1 MISEEASLI
10 SSTKESS
17 TSTFA
22 LSAHMKS
29 LIPHPS
35 TTGDYLKTTFG
46 SHSNVQVE
54 MIPHPLKVAK
64 GGEDAF
70 FIGVHDGNLALG
82 VADGVGGWGHQGI
95 DPSLVSKGLMLGA
108 KHAFEKLGQHDPV
121 EIMEYG
127 RKQVQHITGSSTA
140 LVIVLSN
147 AATKL
152 TAANLGDSGFM
163 VIRENEVFYRSE
175 EMQHF
180 FNFPY
185 QLGTGHTTTAYD
197 SQVIELDLQ
206 DGDIIIA
213 GTDALFD
220 NLFDEEILEIVKN
233 ATPNENVANTLAIAV
248 FNRGYTNH
256 PSPFMKVAHRLGL
269 IDTERGGKPDDI
281 TVLVTKVTTTQASQ

>member
-1 MISEEASLI
+1 MLSEETPILT
-10 SSTKESS
+10 STTEST
-17 TSTFA
+17 TSTFT

-29 LIPHPS
+29 LMPHPS

-46 SHSNVQVE
+46 SNPSVQVE

-70 FIGVHDGNLALG
+70 FIGTHEGNLALG

-108 KHAFEKLGQHDPV
+108 KHAFEKLEQLDPV

-140 LVIVLSN
+140 LVIVLTHGG
-147 AATKL
+147 TKL

-163 VIRENEVFYRSE
+163 VIRDKEVFYRSE

-197 SQVIELDLQ
+197 SQVISLDLQ
-206 DGDIIIA
+206 DGDVIVA

-220 NLFDEEILEIVKN
+220 NLFDEEIVEIVKN
-233 ATPNENVANTLAIAV
+233 ASPNENIANTLAMAA
-248 FNRGYTNH
+248 FNRGYTSH
-256 PSPFMKVAHRLGL
+256 TSPFMKVAHRLGL
-269 IDTERGGKPDDI
+269 IDTDRGGKPDDI
-281 TVLVTKVTTTQASQ
+281 TVLVSRITTTQASQ

>member
-1 MISEEASLI
+1 MMSEGTTIFPGPTETSATNFGAQMRSL
-10 SSTKESS
+10 
-17 TSTFA
+17 
-22 LSAHMKS
+22 M
-29 LIPHPS
+29 PHPS
-35 TTGDYLKTTFG
+35 TTGEYLKTTFG
-46 SHSNVQVE
+46 SSSNVQVE

-70 FIGVHDGNLALG
+70 FVGTCNGNLAIG

-108 KHAFEKLGQHDPV
+108 KHAFEKIGTVDPV

-127 RKQVQHITGSSTA
+127 HKQVQHITGSSTA
-140 LVIVLSN
+140 LVIVF
-147 AATKL
+147 TEGGKKL

-163 VIRENEVFYRSE
+163 VLRDNQVLFRSE

-185 QLGTGHTTTAYD
+185 QLGTGHTTTAHD
-197 SQVIELDLQ
+197 SQIITLDLQ
-206 DGDIIIA
+206 EGDLVIA

-220 NLFDEEILEIVKN
+220 NLFDEEIVNIVKN
-233 ATPNENVANTLAIAV
+233 AQPNENLAHTLAHAV
-248 FNRGYTNH
+248 FQRGYTSQ
-256 PSPFMKVAHRLGL
+256 PSPFMRVAHRLGL

-281 TVLVTKVTTTQASQ
+281 TVVVARVTPAESD

>member
-1 MISEEASLI
+1 MLSEDNPILPN
-10 SSTKESS
+10 TKEPS
-17 TSTFA
+17 TSTFT

-29 LIPHPS
+29 LMPHPS
-35 TTGDYLKTTFG
+35 TTGDYLKATFG

-70 FIGVHDGNLALG
+70 FIGTYDGNLALG

-108 KHAFEKLGQHDPV
+108 KHAVEKLGQLDPV

-140 LVIVLSN
+140 LVIVLTHGL
-147 AATKL
+147 TKL
-152 TAANLGDSGFM
+152 AAANLGDSGFM
-163 VIRENEVFYRSE
+163 VIRDNEVFYRSE

-197 SQVIELDLQ
+197 SQVISLDLQ
-206 DGDIIIA
+206 AGDVIVA

-220 NLFDEEILEIVKN
+220 NLFDEEIVDIVKN
-233 ATPNENVANTLAIAV
+233 GSPNENVANTLAMAV
-248 FNRGYTNH
+248 FNRGYTSH

-269 IDTERGGKPDDI
+269 IDTDRGGKPDDI
-281 TVLVTKVTTTQASQ
+281 TVLVTRITTAQASQ